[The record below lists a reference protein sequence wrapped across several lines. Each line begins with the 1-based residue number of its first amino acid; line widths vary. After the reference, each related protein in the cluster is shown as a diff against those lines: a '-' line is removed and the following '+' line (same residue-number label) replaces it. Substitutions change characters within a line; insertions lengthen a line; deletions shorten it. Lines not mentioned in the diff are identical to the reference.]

1 MAERWHVVEA
11 RGVAGLE
18 DMERDWRRL
27 YARIPLRTSFLSYE
41 ACLARVKCLPWA
53 DKVRCLALA
62 DEREVRALC
71 VLEPGR
77 KRLLRRDQR
86 VWRVLWLE
94 HSRQASALCPDDGSA
109 RALVPALV
117 AYLRRRHEGRR
128 LLLLGPAPAS
138 SAMWAGLR
146 DLPRLRYRVEPRE
159 TVWILDCAR
168 PFGEVRASLPRHFRH
183 NLNTARNRL
192 AKLGDVQYV
201 FASDP
206 ADIEAELRTFL
217 EVEASGWKG
226 ERGTRSALRNLGA
239 QRAVFEVMARDLH
252 EATDYCEIS
261 SLRAGE
267 RCLASLFATRTG
279 GVYSGLKIGRDE
291 EFDRVSP
298 GHLLVEKTVERC
310 CEDPGIRCLD
320 MVSNADW
327 VRGWQPDG
335 VPLQAAY
342 VILTGAAEC
351 PFTAAALWL
360 RLGPGRRS
368 AQWLRGRCA
377 ARQRGDR
384 RRDSG
389 RGTPHG

>member
-1 MAERWHVVEA
+1 
-11 RGVAGLE
+11 
-18 DMERDWRRL
+18 MERDWRRL
-27 YARIPLRTSFLSYE
+27 YARTPLRTSFVSYE
-41 ACLARVKCLPWA
+41 ACLARVNRLPWA

-86 VWRVLWLE
+86 VWQVLRLE
-94 HSRQASALCPDDGSA
+94 HSRQANALCPDDESA

-117 AYLRRRHEGRR
+117 AHLRRRHEGRR
-128 LLLLGPAPAS
+128 ILLLGPTPAS
-138 SAMWAGLR
+138 SPMWAGMR
-146 DLPRLRYRVEPRE
+146 GLPRIRYRVESRE
-159 TVWILDCAR
+159 TVWILDCTR
-168 PFGEVRASLPRHFRH
+168 PFDVVRASLPRRFRH

-201 FASDP
+201 CASDV
-206 ADIEAELRTFL
+206 ADVEAELRTFL

-226 ERGTRSALRNLGA
+226 ECGTRSALRNLGA
-239 QRAVFEVMARDLH
+239 QRAVFEAMARDLH

-261 SLRAGE
+261 SLRAGD

-310 CEDPGIRCLD
+310 CEDPGVRLLD
-320 MVSNADW
+320 MVSDADW
-327 VRGWQPDG
+327 VRGWRPDG

-351 PFTAAALWL
+351 PLTAAALWL

-368 AQWLRGRCA
+368 VQWLRGRRA
-377 ARQRGDR
+377 APQRGDQR
-384 RRDSG
+384 RSSG
-389 RGTPHG
+389 WSTPHG